1 MSDTAKS
8 KELLTRYSIARIPFI
23 AINTIEISQVK
34 YSLNDLNIIS
44 KKLTPRKKF
53 KTELV
58 VILKEKKF
66 RISLLH
72 YQIVIQAFDK
82 TFMKIMI
89 PINKFR

>member
-1 MSDTAKS
+1 M
-8 KELLTRYSIARIPFI
+8 